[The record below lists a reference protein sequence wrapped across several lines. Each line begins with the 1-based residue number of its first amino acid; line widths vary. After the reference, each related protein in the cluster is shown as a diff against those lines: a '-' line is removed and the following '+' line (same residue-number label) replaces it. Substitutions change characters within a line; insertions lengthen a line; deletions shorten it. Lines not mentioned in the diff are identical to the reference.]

1 MDNSYGHH
9 PRAMRP
15 GTDYDLSHALDD
27 LSQVIKEDIP
37 AIAPGS
43 HVSKARD
50 SRMCK
55 LSGQHYWTSNIPG
68 R

>member
-1 MDNSYGHH
+1 MDNSFGHH
-9 PRAMRP
+9 QRAMRP
-15 GTDYDLSHALDD
+15 GMDYDLLHTLYD

-55 LSGQHYWTSNIPG
+55 LFGQNDWTSIIPG